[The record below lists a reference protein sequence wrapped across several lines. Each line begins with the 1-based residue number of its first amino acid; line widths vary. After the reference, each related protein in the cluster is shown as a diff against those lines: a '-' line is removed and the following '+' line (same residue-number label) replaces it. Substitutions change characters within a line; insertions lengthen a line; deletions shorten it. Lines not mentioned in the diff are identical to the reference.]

1 MYLADAL
8 SEVFRMK
15 RAILLLVIV
24 AIAWAIWWSERPR
37 PQTLVLTGTVDGNE
51 VVVSS
56 KITGRIV
63 SLAVD
68 DGQAVKAGDLVAVLD
83 QEELQADQ
91 GAASDAIAQAR
102 ANAQQS
108 VAQTELLEKTLPTKV
123 QQAAAQVEQ
132 TQAQLRQAEAQIA
145 QYQAQLQQSQAQVAQ
160 TQAAVAKSQDN
171 FNRIRPLVEKDIN
184 PPQDLVSAQSDLD
197 SAKANERAAQAGVA
211 AAQRSVAA
219 AQAGAEAV
227 HRSVAAAEAALSDA
241 QHQESQV
248 GVQQRQTDA
257 MRAAEAQARSNA
269 LAADAR
275 FGQTRIYA
283 PASGIVTLRAAR
295 QGEVVSP
302 GSPIVTL
309 FDLSSTWVDADVE
322 ETYADLIAMGQ
333 TLHVRL
339 PSGAETSGPVI
350 YKAVE
355 ADFATQRDVSRTKRD
370 IKTVAI
376 RVRVSNPQGRLPL
389 GMTAWVMLPVPAL
402 PPRPA
407 DNSVKD

>member
-1 MYLADAL
+1 
-8 SEVFRMK
+8 MK
-15 RAILLLVIV
+15 RVILLLLIV
-24 AIAWAIWWSERPR
+24 AIGGVIWWVNRPR

-51 VVVSS
+51 VVVAS
-56 KITGRIV
+56 KITGRIER
-63 SLAVD
+63 LAVD
-68 DGQAVKAGDLVAVLD
+68 DGQWVKAGDLIAVLD
-83 QEELQADQ
+83 QDELRADR

-102 ANAQQS
+102 ASAQQS
-108 VAQTELLEKTLPTKV
+108 VAQTELLENTLPAKV
-123 QQAAAQVEQ
+123 RQAEAQVAQ
-132 TQAQLRQAEAQIA
+132 TQAQLQQAQAQVA
-145 QYQAQLQQSQAQVAQ
+145 QARAQLQQSEAQVAQ
-160 TQAAVAKSQDN
+160 TQAAVAKAQDN

-184 PPQDLVSAQSDLD
+184 PPQDLVTAQTDLD
-197 SAKANERAAQAGVA
+197 SAKANEQAAEAGVEATRRVVA
-211 AAQRSVAA
+211 AAEAGVEASGRAVAA
-219 AQAGAEAV
+219 AQA
-227 HRSVAAAEAALSDA
+227 ALADA
-241 QHQESQV
+241 QQQERQV
-248 GVQQRQTDA
+248 PVQQRQTDA
-257 MRAAEAQARSNA
+257 LRAAEAQAEANA
-269 LAADAR
+269 DAAAAR
-275 FGQTRIYA
+275 FGQTRIFA

-333 TLHVRL
+333 TLRVRL

-376 RVRVSNPQGRLPL
+376 RVRVSNPQGKLPL

-402 PPRPA
+402 PPAPVS
-407 DNSVKD
+407 SVRD